1 MTCVSIIAGSVRILS
16 LILGSLPGTECIGK
30 VAMHHKVAN
39 CNRCIDE
46 VLAVCCTAGVIRPL
60 SAFLR
65 DWTENIYMA
74 GQAGSGNVMY
84 MYTVCVT
91 DMSMAIIVMMTMAFM
106 LSFVSAG
113 KYWQ

>member
-1 MTCVSIIAGSVRILS
+1 MVRLQCIIRLQIAI
-16 LILGSLPGTECIGK
+16 
-30 VAMHHKVAN
+30 VALM
-39 CNRCIDE
+39 RCWQS
-46 VLAVCCTAGVIRPL
+46 AAAGVIRPL